1 MIDYLQKKV
10 LITHKLGT
18 QKAYVKRKRLKLRSK
33 KSQAVLARLKQV
45 TGTKTDAS
53 LSSVLQ
59 ISPQTL
65 SSWRGRDSTPYSL
78 CVEIAQ
84 ARGISLDW
92 LLLGEGPILRQRVTD
107 SSEANQESTAREN
120 TILALWRLLGEDDR
134 CAIQN
139 ALEEK
144 QRLRDME
151 LRLSEMASIL
161 ATLKLSNET

>member
-1 MIDYLQKKV
+1 M
-10 LITHKLGT
+10 
-18 QKAYVKRKRLKLRSK
+18 RSK

-53 LSSVLQ
+53 LSSALQ

-84 ARGISLDW
+84 TRGISLDW
-92 LLLGEGPILRQRVTD
+92 LLLGEGPVLRQTVTD
-107 SSEANQESTAREN
+107 SSEPDQASTTRED
-120 TILALWRLLGEDDR
+120 TILALWRLLDEDDR
-134 CAIQN
+134 CVIQN

-161 ATLKLSNET
+161 ATLKTSTET

>member
-1 MIDYLQKKV
+1 M
-10 LITHKLGT
+10 
-18 QKAYVKRKRLKLRSK
+18 RSK

-53 LSSVLQ
+53 LSSALQ

-92 LLLGEGPILRQRVTD
+92 LLLGEGPVLRQTVTD
-107 SSEANQESTAREN
+107 SSETDQASTTRED
-120 TILALWRLLGEDDR
+120 TILALWRLLDEDDR
-134 CAIQN
+134 CVIQN

-161 ATLKLSNET
+161 ATLKTSTET

>member
-1 MIDYLQKKV
+1 
-10 LITHKLGT
+10 
-18 QKAYVKRKRLKLRSK
+18 LRSK

-53 LSSVLQ
+53 LSSALQ

-84 ARGISLDW
+84 TRGISLDW
-92 LLLGEGPILRQRVTD
+92 LLLGEGPILRQTITD
-107 SSEANQESTAREN
+107 SSETGQESTTREN
-120 TILALWRLLGEDDR
+120 TILALWRLLDENDR

-151 LRLSEMASIL
+151 LRLSEMAAIL
-161 ATLKLSNET
+161 ATLKPSNEI

>member
-1 MIDYLQKKV
+1 M
-10 LITHKLGT
+10 
-18 QKAYVKRKRLKLRSK
+18 RSK

-53 LSSVLQ
+53 LSSALQ

-92 LLLGEGPILRQRVTD
+92 LLLGEGPVLRQTVTD
-107 SSEANQESTAREN
+107 SSEADQASTTRED
-120 TILALWRLLGEDDR
+120 TILALWRLLDEADR

-161 ATLKLSNET
+161 ATLKTSTET

>member
-1 MIDYLQKKV
+1 
-10 LITHKLGT
+10 
-18 QKAYVKRKRLKLRSK
+18 LRSK
-33 KSQAVLARLKQV
+33 KSQAVLARLKQI

-53 LSSVLQ
+53 LSSALK

-84 ARGISLDW
+84 TRGISLDW
-92 LLLGEGPILRQRVTD
+92 LLLGEGPILRQPITD
-107 SSEANQESTAREN
+107 SSEANQESTTREN
-120 TILALWRLLGEDDR
+120 TILTLWRLLGEDDR

-161 ATLKLSNET
+161 ATLKPSNET

>member
-1 MIDYLQKKV
+1 M
-10 LITHKLGT
+10 
-18 QKAYVKRKRLKLRSK
+18 RSK

-53 LSSVLQ
+53 LSSALQ

-65 SSWRGRDSTPYSL
+65 SSWKGRDSTPYSL
-78 CVEIAQ
+78 CVDLAQ

-92 LLLGEGPILRQRVTD
+92 LLLGEGPILRQAMTD
-107 SSEANQESTAREN
+107 TSASPPPSTEREN
-120 TILALWRLLGEDDR
+120 TILALWRLLDEEGR

-139 ALEEK
+139 TLEEK

-151 LRLSEMASIL
+151 IKLCEMATIL
-161 ATLKLSNET
+161 ATLKPSSET

>member
-1 MIDYLQKKV
+1 M
-10 LITHKLGT
+10 
-18 QKAYVKRKRLKLRSK
+18 RSK

-53 LSSVLQ
+53 LSSALQ

-107 SSEANQESTAREN
+107 SSEANQESTIREN
-120 TILALWRLLGEDDR
+120 TILALWRLLDEDDR

>member
-1 MIDYLQKKV
+1 
-10 LITHKLGT
+10 
-18 QKAYVKRKRLKLRSK
+18 LRSK

-53 LSSVLQ
+53 LSSALQ

-84 ARGISLDW
+84 TRGISLDW
-92 LLLGEGPILRQRVTD
+92 LLLGEGPILRQAVTD
-107 SSEANQESTAREN
+107 SSQTGQESTTREN
-120 TILALWRLLGEDDR
+120 TILALWRLLDENDR
-134 CAIQN
+134 GAIQN

-151 LRLSEMASIL
+151 LRLSEMAAIL
-161 ATLKLSNET
+161 ATLKPSNET